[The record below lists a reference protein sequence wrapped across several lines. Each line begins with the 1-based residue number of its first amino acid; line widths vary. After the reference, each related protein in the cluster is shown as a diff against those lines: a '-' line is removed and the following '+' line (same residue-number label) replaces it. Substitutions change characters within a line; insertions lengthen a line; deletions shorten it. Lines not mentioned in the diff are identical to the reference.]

1 MAGSTIKSA
10 NLAKVSE
17 IDFVDQFSKNIDM
30 LRKVLGITRMIEK
43 VPGQVVKTYKAVGTL
58 ESGNVA
64 EGADIP
70 LSSYHTEVS
79 DVFELSLKKWRK
91 QVTIEAINDKGHKQA
106 VMDTDVAMRKDI
118 QSDIRKDWFDFMTDT
133 DDRTGVE
140 GNGLKGALA
149 RLWAKMSATTED
161 YGVSDAEIIYLVNQ
175 EDIADFLS
183 DDKNYESRAEV
194 FGMVYLKAFLG
205 LYDVLV
211 STNVTQGK
219 VFATPKNN
227 LIMYYTNPA
236 NSDIAAAFDFTTD
249 ETGLVGI
256 AHDTTYKN
264 LTTETVALCGIAM
277 YAEIVTFI
285 IYADIVDDATAE
297 DDDGGDGGDTP
308 SVQTLEA
315 ADQTANAPTSVSASS
330 TKAQLESYAAAN
342 GIDLSD
348 CNTNAERWGAIQKAG
363 AADQTAT
370 E

>member
-1 MAGSTIKSA
+1 MTGSTIKSA

-17 IDFVDQFSKNIDM
+17 IDFVDQFSKNIDV

-79 DVFELSLKKWRK
+79 DAFELSLKKWRK
-91 QVTIEAINDKGHKQA
+91 QVTIEAINDKGHQQA
-106 VMDTDVAMRKDI
+106 VTDTDNAMRADI
-118 QSDIRKDWFDFMTDT
+118 QADIRKDWFDFMTET
-133 DDRTGVE
+133 EDRTGVA
-140 GNGLKGALA
+140 GIGLKGALA

-161 YGVSDAEIIYLVNQ
+161 YGVSDADIVYLVNQ

-194 FGMVYLKAFLG
+194 FGMIYLEAFLG

-236 NSDIAAAFDFTTD
+236 NSNIAAVFDFTTD

-256 AHDTTYKN
+256 AHDSTYKN
-264 LTTETVALCGIAM
+264 LTTDTVAVCGVAL

-285 IYADIVDDATAE
+285 IYADIEVEPPA
-297 DDDGGDGGDTP
+297 DDDGGDEEKNNTPTVQSVKADTQTVTTP
-308 SVQTLEA
+308 ESV
-315 ADQTANAPTSVSASS
+315 DSKSN
-330 TKAQLESYAAAN
+330 KAQLTAYAEAH
-342 GIDLSD
+342 GIDISD
-348 CNTNAERWGAIQKAG
+348 ANTNREILDTIQKAET
-363 AADQTAT
+363 AA
-370 E
+370 